1 MIVRSSGRADPAATG
16 EAYDPPVVSIRK
28 LCRSA
33 PTKAKHDNGEYNW
46 GYALMTSNQRPSHSK
61 GSSKKDAIPSGIGRR
76 RDLAREKGT
85 EYHER
90 RRRQLLEAA
99 ARVFHEKGRSEASL
113 SDIAAIAGIDRAGL
127 YYYWE
132 NKNSIFAAVI
142 KEAAW
147 DALQEVRHIVA
158 RPISVEDKLRLLVT
172 SLMLQYDKHYPYLYV
187 YDQEDLS
194 SIDLGVNWQKD
205 LVDLSVQA
213 LALWKSVVEQ
223 GLKEGDLTS
232 QLPPGVIVQTII
244 GGISWSA
251 RWYEPGRGMDAAT
264 IGAAMADLFIDGLIA
279 KRG

>member
-1 MIVRSSGRADPAATG
+1 MP
-16 EAYDPPVVSIRK
+16 
-28 LCRSA
+28 
-33 PTKAKHDNGEYNW
+33 
-46 GYALMTSNQRPSHSK
+46 SNQSPSNGR
-61 GSSKKDAIPSGIGRR
+61 GSSKKEAIPSGIGRR

-113 SDIAAIAGIDRAGL
+113 SDIASIAGIDRAGL

-132 NKNSIFAAVI
+132 NKNEIFAEVI

-147 DALQEVRHIVA
+147 EALKEVREIVA
-158 RPISVEDKLRLLVT
+158 NPVPVTDKLRLLIT

-213 LALWKSVVEQ
+213 LALWRGVVEQ
-223 GLKEGDLTS
+223 GLKEGALS
-232 QLPPGVIVQTII
+232 SLLPPGVIVQTII

-264 IGAAMADLFIDGLIA
+264 IGSAMADMMLDGLIA
-279 KRG
+279 GRC